1 VSGRLPAP
9 GAKVLVLPWVDPATL
24 PLEALLPGGATTTA
38 TDRAGPPPVPG
49 VTLRPRVASP
59 ERGALRGIWMGQ
71 RYTTEQVA
79 RIFRIPLERLRRLQ
93 REGVLPA
100 TIADG
105 RRRYYSFQDL
115 VAVRT
120 YAGLVAT
127 GVDGRRVRAAV
138 AQLRALLPEVTHPLS
153 ELRVCCDGDRIV
165 VARTGEG
172 RFDGESGQRL
182 LEFEVEGLSQEVV
195 ARLEPAREAPRRADD
210 WFERACALEDAG
222 DLDGAEQALARALD
236 VDPHHVA
243 AVVNLG
249 NLRYRRGDVD
259 GARRQYEQALAIAP
273 DRAEGYYNVGFL
285 LLDGGDPRAAVPLL
299 HAALA
304 RDPEFPDAYYNLA
317 LAYERLG
324 QLERARTLWQR
335 CLELDPVGSY
345 AEDAREGLRRLEGG

>member
-1 VSGRLPAP
+1 VSGRGSVREAT
-9 GAKVLVLPWVDPATL
+9 VVVLPWVVPGTL
-24 PLEALLPGGATTTA
+24 PAAATRSGRANGAA
-38 TDRAGPPPVPG
+38 DEAGPPGEAG
-49 VTLRPRVASP
+49 VTVRRRSGPTA
-59 ERGALRGIWMGQ
+59 GALRGIWMGQ

-79 RIFRIPLERLRRLQ
+79 RIFRIPLDRLRRLQ

-120 YAGLVAT
+120 YAGLIRS
-127 GVDGRRVRAAV
+127 GVEARRVHAAV
-138 AQLRALLPEVTHPLS
+138 SQLRALLPEVTHPLS
-153 ELRVCCDGDRIV
+153 DLRVCSDGDRIV
-165 VARTGEG
+165 VTRAGEG
-172 RFDGESGQRL
+172 PFDGESGQRL
-182 LEFEVEGLSQEVV
+182 LDFEVQDLSREVV
-195 ARLEPAREAPRRADD
+195 ARLEPAREVPRRADD

-222 DLDGAEQALARALD
+222 DLDAAEDALRRVLELE
-236 VDPHHVA
+236 PQHIA

-285 LLDGGDPRAAVPLL
+285 LLDGGDPRGAVPLL
-299 HAALA
+299 HAALD

-324 QLERARTLWQR
+324 QLERARDLWRR
-335 CLELDPVGSY
+335 CLELDPAGAY
-345 AEDAREGLRRLEGG
+345 AEDAREGLRRIEGL

>member
-1 VSGRLPAP
+1 MSGRPP
-9 GAKVLVLPWVDPATL
+9 TRGAVVIALPWVDPATL
-24 PLEALLPGGATTTA
+24 PLDAVCRGAATA
-38 TDRAGPPPVPG
+38 VDDAGPRTGPG
-49 VTLRPRVASP
+49 VTLRPRAARASG
-59 ERGALRGIWMGQ
+59 GAVRGIWMGQ

-79 RIFRIPLERLRRLQ
+79 RIFHIPLERLRRLQ

-100 TIADG
+100 TIVDG

-120 YAGLVAT
+120 YAGLVSS
-127 GVDGRRVRAAV
+127 GVDSRRVRSV
-138 AQLRALLPEVTHPLS
+138 VSQLRALLPEVTHPLS
-153 ELRVCCDGDRIV
+153 ELRVCSDGDRIV

-182 LEFEVEGLSQEVV
+182 LDFEIEGLSQEVV

-210 WFERACALEDAG
+210 WFEKACAAEDAG
-222 DLDGAEQALARALD
+222 DFDAAEQALQRALEL
-236 VDPHHVA
+236 DPHHVA

-324 QLERARTLWQR
+324 QCDRARTLWQR

-345 AEDAREGLRRLEGG
+345 AEDARDALRRIENS

>member
-1 VSGRLPAP
+1 MTDRTAAH
-9 GAKVLVLPWVDPATL
+9 GAVVVALPWVDRATL
-24 PLEALLPGGATTTA
+24 PAVAVPPGGGAGGDEA
-38 TDRAGPPPVPG
+38 GSPAGDGARLDGRAG
-49 VTLRPRVASP
+49 R
-59 ERGALRGIWMGQ
+59 RGGAVRGIWMGQ

-100 TIADG
+100 SILDG

-120 YAGLVAT
+120 YVGLVRS
-127 GVDGRRVRAAV
+127 GVEARRVRSV
-138 AQLRALLPEVTHPLS
+138 VSQLRTLLPEVTHPLS
-153 ELRVCCDGDRIV
+153 ELRVCSDGDRIV
-165 VARTGEG
+165 VTRAGEG

-182 LEFEVEGLSQEVV
+182 IDFDVEGLSREVV
-195 ARLEPAREAPRRADD
+195 ARLEPARETPRRADD
-210 WFERACALEDAG
+210 WFERACMLEDAG
-222 DLDGAEQALARALD
+222 DLDAAEEALRRALD
-236 VDPHHVA
+236 LEPHHVA
-243 AVVNLG
+243 AVINLG

-299 HAALA
+299 HAALD

-324 QLERARTLWQR
+324 RFDRARSLWRR
-335 CLELDPVGSY
+335 CLELDPTGAY